1 MNQDKAL
8 GYFDSTA
15 RLNLILLTARF
26 QFSQTHAEADSRK
39 LVDAVVNIDEN
50 TNTILSTLMKIPIWM
65 IMVIAFTLYMSRFF
79 LRSSKSS
86 AMLTPRSTLFFSRQ
100 FNVFKVSSALIKLA
114 FDLMK

>member
-39 LVDAVVNIDEN
+39 LVDAVVNIVEN
-50 TNTILSTLMKIPIWM
+50 TINLDDNGDCVHLIHVQVL
-65 IMVIAFTLYMSRFF
+65 
-79 LRSSKSS
+79 
-86 AMLTPRSTLFFSRQ
+86 
-100 FNVFKVSSALIKLA
+100 FKVLQIVSNVDTEVNVVL
-114 FDLMK
+114 F